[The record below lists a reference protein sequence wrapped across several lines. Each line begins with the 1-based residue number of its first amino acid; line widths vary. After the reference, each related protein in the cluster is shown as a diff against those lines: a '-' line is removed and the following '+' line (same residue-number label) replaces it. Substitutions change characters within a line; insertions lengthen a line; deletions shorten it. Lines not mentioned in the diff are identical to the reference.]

1 MLSKNKLRL
10 KSKAINDKSEEK
22 NSLPRS
28 TIILNDL
35 ISKRKKIMSEL
46 YDSVGYNNL
55 KFDYVGP
62 T

>member
-28 TIILNDL
+28 TIILNEL

>member
-55 KFDYVGP
+55 KFDYVSP